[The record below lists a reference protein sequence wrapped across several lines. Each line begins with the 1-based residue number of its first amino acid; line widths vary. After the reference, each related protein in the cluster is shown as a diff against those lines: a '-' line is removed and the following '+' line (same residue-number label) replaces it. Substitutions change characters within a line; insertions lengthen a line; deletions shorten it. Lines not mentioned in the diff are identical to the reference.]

1 MNLTPTFSAG
11 IGWPEKQSH
20 CATATSANQ
29 QVICRVLHILMYL
42 FSMHNSWNKGTF
54 CVIEQC
60 MLKKYVAIM
69 ARPFFTK
76 QTFKKKKWRYTLGCT
91 ATYSTAHKLIL
102 SAKYYWNPCLQL
114 LMWSLVNLTP
124 TLESKVSPPKTTGIL
139 SFHLCNAQISRRYP
153 F

>member
-29 QVICRVLHILMYL
+29 QVICRVLHILMYS
-42 FSMHNSWNKGTF
+42 FSMHNSRNKGTF

-69 ARPFFTK
+69 ARPFFLLSRHL
-76 QTFKKKKWRYTLGCT
+76 KKKKVEVYSRMYRNILDSSQAHIICQILLKPLFTVAYVEPCESYTHFG
-91 ATYSTAHKLIL
+91 K
-102 SAKYYWNPCLQL
+102 
-114 LMWSLVNLTP
+114 
-124 TLESKVSPPKTTGIL
+124 
-139 SFHLCNAQISRRYP
+139 
-153 F
+153 